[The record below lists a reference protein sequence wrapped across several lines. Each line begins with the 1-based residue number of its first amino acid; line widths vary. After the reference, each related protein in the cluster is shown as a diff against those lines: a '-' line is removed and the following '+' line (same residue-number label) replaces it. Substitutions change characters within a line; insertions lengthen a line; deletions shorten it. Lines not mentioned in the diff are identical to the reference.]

1 MEIYLLIAGIPG
13 AGKSTL
19 GDRVES
25 SDIGFTHIPLD
36 KDIKPVPSGGSFLDW
51 VRGPSCV
58 DWPLLDEHIEI
69 LRSGEICYTPSP
81 DWNDGGARVSVGGA
95 LTNGAGR
102 KMKPSPSGYVIPGT
116 HSFSFVTGHRKA
128 VRVYVDTPDEVIASR
143 LEGCTVA
150 KAGAPGV
157 IAKHLGDNPTP
168 LRGLRSEADIIVSGM
183 DDHAQ
188 QLVSVAAALAKCQ
201 VDA

>member
-1 MEIYLLIAGIPG
+1 MIAGIPG

-36 KDIKPVPSGGSFLDW
+36 KYINPVPSGESFLEW
-51 VRGPSCV
+51 VRSPRCV
-58 DWPLLDEHIEI
+58 DWPLLNEHIEI

-95 LTNGAGR
+95 LTYGPGR
-102 KMKPSPSGYVIPGT
+102 KMNPSASGYVIPGT

-143 LEGCTVA
+143 LEGRTVV
-150 KAGAPGV
+150 KAVAPGV
-157 IAKHLGDNPTP
+157 IARHLGDNPTL
-168 LRGLRSEADIIVSGM
+168 LRGLRSEADIIVSGTSA
-183 DDHAQ
+183 HAA
-188 QLVSVAAALAKCQ
+188 QLVSVTTALAKCQ
-201 VDA
+201 ADV